1 MGYSPI
7 DSEGFALRPAA
18 TATLS
23 DRIAFIQKVYLMTLT
38 GLAVFFAVGGGL
50 AGGALLQIEPMLSI
64 VVAMSK
70 LHPLIYFLLFLG
82 LSFGAQRLAMVP
94 GLNVA
99 VFYGFAGAL
108 GLLSTALIAV
118 AGSVGGLAIL
128 AQALGLTVLTFGALT
143 AVVFITKKDFSFLGS
158 FLMVGMI
165 LAIVSTLALIVAN
178 MMGFQVGMLS
188 VALTIFT
195 TLVFVGYILYDT
207 SNILH
212 RYSTD
217 MVVPAA
223 LALLVD
229 FVMLFRLILSL
240 LLSRR

>member
-1 MGYSPI
+1 MGYSPL
-7 DSEGFALRPAA
+7 DSEGFALHPAA

-23 DRIAFIQKVYLMTLT
+23 DRIAFIQKVYLMTLS

-50 AGGALLQIEPMLSI
+50 AGGALLGIEPMRGI
-64 VVAMSK
+64 VIAMSQ
-70 LHPLIYFLLFLG
+70 LHPLIYFLGFLG
-82 LSFGAQRLAMVP
+82 ISWGAHRLSMVP

-99 VFYGFAGAL
+99 VFYGFSGAL
-108 GLLSTALIAV
+108 GLLSAALIAA

-128 AQALGLTVLTFGALT
+128 AQALGLTVLTFGGLT
-143 AVVFITKKDFSFLGS
+143 AVVFFTRKDFSFLGG
-158 FLMVGMI
+158 FLAVGMI
-165 LAIVSTLALIVAN
+165 IAILSTLALIVAS
-178 MMGFQVGMLS
+178 MLGAQIGMLS
-188 VALTIFT
+188 IALTIFT